1 MATPKTGK
9 GLPRSLKSAK
19 PSAAT
24 VQVAADATNGIVA
37 GDLQATLTAMAR
49 CACSRTKCRNLS

>member
-1 MATPKTGK
+1 MATQKTGK

-37 GDLQATLTAMAR
+37 GDLQATLTAMAAR
-49 CACSRTKCRNLS
+49 IKALESA